1 MTFHDAQRGILWQGN
16 LKIRGLS
23 LNYEVKV
30 ILHRSEYNTSIRLDT
45 IVYHMQ
51 SNFVSKDVLYDD
63 TVCNRDILK

>member
-30 ILHRSEYNTSIRLDT
+30 IICLRKKPD
-45 IVYHMQ
+45 MA
-51 SNFVSKDVLYDD
+51 SNMFNLTLAEREWIYVSLIDCVL
-63 TVCNRDILK
+63 K